1 MRSYICRCLLVHNN
15 TASTRKKNK
24 KKRGC
29 IYRKLLFLL
38 ETLFFFF
45 FIIADTIAVMHVQ
58 LRLSGSTRDKL
69 TNNRSNGNTVFKER
83 EKKKRGKNNKKM
95 TERNTNGVN

>member
-1 MRSYICRCLLVHNN
+1 
-15 TASTRKKNK
+15 
-24 KKRGC
+24 
-29 IYRKLLFLL
+29 
-38 ETLFFFF
+38 
-45 FIIADTIAVMHVQ
+45 MHVQ